1 MNRAT
6 PSLTKYPASALGC
19 VLLALASGLHTQD
32 NDDPTPATDVPTLE
46 RVEALPP
53 EEDILALYGF
63 DNPITVDS
71 NRFDKVY
78 KPGPSPEEIA
88 MERGGYINY
97 GINLGL
103 QKSWQGIKKVTGM
116 RAQSQPATARPPP
129 LDDEQLQ
136 RAAKLC
142 ASERGACS
150 LGD

>member
-1 MNRAT
+1 MNRAA
-6 PSLTKYPASALGC
+6 PSLPRYTALALGW
-19 VLLALASGLHTQD
+19 VLLAFASCLHAQN

-53 EEDILALYGF
+53 AEDTLDLYGF
-63 DNPITVDS
+63 ENPVTMEP
-71 NRFDKVY
+71 NRFDKIY

-88 MERGGYINY
+88 MEHGGYINH

-116 RAQSQPATARPPP
+116 RAQTQPVIARPPP
-129 LDDEQLQ
+129 LDDEQLR

-142 ASERGACS
+142 AIEGNTCS
-150 LGD
+150 LGN